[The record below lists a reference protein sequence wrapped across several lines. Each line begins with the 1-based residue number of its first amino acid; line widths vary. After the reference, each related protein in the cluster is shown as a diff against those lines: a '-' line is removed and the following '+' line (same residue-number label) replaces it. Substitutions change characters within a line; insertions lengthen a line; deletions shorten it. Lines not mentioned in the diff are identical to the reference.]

1 MKKIKKKHKSIF
13 NIVLETMGEE
23 KNKMFLF
30 IFLTMLMVI
39 FNLLTNFVNKIFL
52 DSLKNDKPSM
62 FIDKA
67 LVKMLGGFDNLHKNL
82 WLAAIVAITFGLSS
96 CFINIIRRKLEGS
109 INAKV
114 GYRNQLDLFNKV
126 QRLPYS
132 TLKKMK
138 NGDILQTVT
147 RDEETLRRFVARD
160 MTRSLFYTVFMV
172 LFSFIILAFINIKI
186 ALSSIALLPFLFIYN
201 FFGIKEV
208 RRRYDYVDES
218 EAEIT
223 AKIEENIQAI
233 RVVKA
238 YNNEQYEINDFDNYL
253 KDYKSKFFFYR
264 KRCAVFFT
272 ICDIICFSQIALTT
286 IIGII
291 LCSMGD
297 ISIGTLSISIQFSG
311 MLVWPIRNLSSVLS
325 NMAQALTSYARMER
339 IRNEELEDIDSG
351 ITPNLDGDIEF
362 KNVKFKYDDGTNY
375 VLDGVSFKIKKGET
389 IAIMGKTGSGKS
401 TIVNLLSAL
410 FPYTEGSITINNY
423 ELKDIQ
429 KKHLRE
435 HVGLVLQEPFL
446 FSKTIASNLKIV
458 NPDITEEEMFNSI
471 KIASL
476 DQTVNDLKD
485 GLNTYVG
492 ERGVSLS
499 GGQKQRISIA
509 RTLVTKAPVLIFDD
523 SLSAVDTE
531 TDIKIRQALKQRAK
545 DKTTIIVTHR
555 VSTAKDA
562 DHIIILEKGKVSE
575 FGTHQE
581 LVNKPGLYQR
591 IYEIQNRIVWGDL
604 C

>member
-13 NIVLETMGEE
+13 NIVLETIGEE

-82 WLAAIVAITFGLSS
+82 WFAAIVAIAFGLSS

-325 NMAQALTSYARMER
+325 NMAQAITSYARMER

-362 KNVKFKYDDGTNY
+362 KNVKFKYDDGTNF
-375 VLDGVSFKIKKGET
+375 VLDGVSFKIKNGET

-476 DQTVNDLKD
+476 DQTINDLKD

-562 DHIIILEKGKVSE
+562 DHIIILENGKVSE

-591 IYEIQNRIVWGDL
+591 IYEIQNRIV
-604 C
+604 

>member
-13 NIVLETMGEE
+13 NIVLETIGEE

-82 WLAAIVAITFGLSS
+82 WLAAIVAIVFGLSS

-339 IRNEELEDIDSG
+339 IRSEELEDIDSG

-362 KNVKFKYDDGTNY
+362 KNVKFKYDDGTNF

-476 DQTVNDLKD
+476 DQTINDLKD

-562 DHIIILEKGKVSE
+562 DHIIILENGKVSE

-591 IYEIQNRIVWGDL
+591 IYEIQNRIV
-604 C
+604 

>member
-1 MKKIKKKHKSIF
+1 
-13 NIVLETMGEE
+13 
-23 KNKMFLF
+23 
-30 IFLTMLMVI
+30 
-39 FNLLTNFVNKIFL
+39 
-52 DSLKNDKPSM
+52 
-62 FIDKA
+62 
-67 LVKMLGGFDNLHKNL
+67 
-82 WLAAIVAITFGLSS
+82 
-96 CFINIIRRKLEGS
+96 
-109 INAKV
+109 
-114 GYRNQLDLFNKV
+114 
-126 QRLPYS
+126 
-132 TLKKMK
+132 
-138 NGDILQTVT
+138 
-147 RDEETLRRFVARD
+147 
-160 MTRSLFYTVFMV
+160 
-172 LFSFIILAFINIKI
+172 
-186 ALSSIALLPFLFIYN
+186 
-201 FFGIKEV
+201 
-208 RRRYDYVDES
+208 
-218 EAEIT
+218 
-223 AKIEENIQAI
+223 
-233 RVVKA
+233 
-238 YNNEQYEINDFDNYL
+238 
-253 KDYKSKFFFYR
+253 
-264 KRCAVFFT
+264 
-272 ICDIICFSQIALTT
+272 
-286 IIGII
+286 
-291 LCSMGD
+291 
-297 ISIGTLSISIQFSG
+297 
-311 MLVWPIRNLSSVLS
+311 
-325 NMAQALTSYARMER
+325 
-339 IRNEELEDIDSG
+339 
-351 ITPNLDGDIEF
+351 
-362 KNVKFKYDDGTNY
+362 
-375 VLDGVSFKIKKGET
+375 
-389 IAIMGKTGSGKS
+389 MGKTGSGKS

-476 DQTVNDLKD
+476 DQTINDLKD
-485 GLNTYVG
+485 GLNSYVG

-562 DHIIILEKGKVSE
+562 DHIIILENGKVSE

>member
-1 MKKIKKKHKSIF
+1 MKKIEKKHKSIF
-13 NIVLETMGEE
+13 NIVLETIGEE

-67 LVKMLGGFDNLHKNL
+67 LVKMLGGFDNLNKNL
-82 WLAAIVAITFGLSS
+82 WLAAIVAIAFGLSS

-339 IRNEELEDIDSG
+339 IRSEELEDIDSG

-362 KNVKFKYDDGTNY
+362 KNVKFKYDDGTNF

-476 DQTVNDLKD
+476 DQTINDLKD

-562 DHIIILEKGKVSE
+562 DHIIILENGKVSE

-581 LVNKPGLYQR
+581 LINKPGLYQR
-591 IYEIQNRIVWGDL
+591 IYEIQNRIV
-604 C
+604 

>member
-1 MKKIKKKHKSIF
+1 
-13 NIVLETMGEE
+13 
-23 KNKMFLF
+23 
-30 IFLTMLMVI
+30 
-39 FNLLTNFVNKIFL
+39 
-52 DSLKNDKPSM
+52 
-62 FIDKA
+62 
-67 LVKMLGGFDNLHKNL
+67 
-82 WLAAIVAITFGLSS
+82 
-96 CFINIIRRKLEGS
+96 
-109 INAKV
+109 
-114 GYRNQLDLFNKV
+114 
-126 QRLPYS
+126 
-132 TLKKMK
+132 
-138 NGDILQTVT
+138 
-147 RDEETLRRFVARD
+147 
-160 MTRSLFYTVFMV
+160 
-172 LFSFIILAFINIKI
+172 
-186 ALSSIALLPFLFIYN
+186 
-201 FFGIKEV
+201 
-208 RRRYDYVDES
+208 
-218 EAEIT
+218 
-223 AKIEENIQAI
+223 
-233 RVVKA
+233 
-238 YNNEQYEINDFDNYL
+238 
-253 KDYKSKFFFYR
+253 
-264 KRCAVFFT
+264 
-272 ICDIICFSQIALTT
+272 
-286 IIGII
+286 
-291 LCSMGD
+291 
-297 ISIGTLSISIQFSG
+297 
-311 MLVWPIRNLSSVLS
+311 
-325 NMAQALTSYARMER
+325 MAQALTSYARMER

-362 KNVKFKYDDGTNY
+362 KNVKFKYDDGTNF

-476 DQTVNDLKD
+476 DQTINDLKD

-562 DHIIILEKGKVSE
+562 DHINILENGKVSE
-575 FGTHQE
+575 FGTHHE
-581 LVNKPGLYQR
+581 LINKPGLYQR

>member
-1 MKKIKKKHKSIF
+1 MSQEI
-13 NIVLETMGEE
+13 
-23 KNKMFLF
+23 
-30 IFLTMLMVI
+30 
-39 FNLLTNFVNKIFL
+39 
-52 DSLKNDKPSM
+52 
-62 FIDKA
+62 
-67 LVKMLGGFDNLHKNL
+67 
-82 WLAAIVAITFGLSS
+82 W
-96 CFINIIRRKLEGS
+96 
-109 INAKV
+109 
-114 GYRNQLDLFNKV
+114 LDL
-126 QRLPYS
+126 YS
-132 TLKKMK
+132 IQYLW
-138 NGDILQTVT
+138 I
-147 RDEETLRRFVARD
+147 
-160 MTRSLFYTVFMV
+160 

-325 NMAQALTSYARMER
+325 NMAQAITSYARMER

-362 KNVKFKYDDGTNY
+362 KNVKFKYDDGTNF

-446 FSKTIASNLKIV
+446 FSKTIVSNLKIV

-476 DQTVNDLKD
+476 DQTINDLKD

-562 DHIIILEKGKVSE
+562 DHIIILENGKVSE

>member
-1 MKKIKKKHKSIF
+1 MKKIEKKHKSIF

-82 WLAAIVAITFGLSS
+82 WLATIVAIAFGLSS

-362 KNVKFKYDDGTNY
+362 KNVKFKYDDGTNF

-476 DQTVNDLKD
+476 DQTINDLKD

-562 DHIIILEKGKVSE
+562 DHIIILENGKVSE

-591 IYEIQNRIVWGDL
+591 IYEIQNRIV
-604 C
+604 

>member
-1 MKKIKKKHKSIF
+1 MQKTNKKHKSIF

-67 LVKMLGGFDNLHKNL
+67 LVNMLGGFDNLHKNL
-82 WLAAIVAITFGLSS
+82 WLAAILAIFFGLSS
-96 CFINIIRRKLEGS
+96 CIINIIRRKLEGS

-114 GYRNQLDLFNKV
+114 GYKNQLDLFNKV

-160 MTRSLFYTVFMV
+160 MTRSLFYTLFMV

-186 ALSSIALLPFLFIYN
+186 AFSSIALLPFLFIYN

-286 IIGII
+286 IIGIV
-291 LCSMGD
+291 LCSTNE

-339 IRNEELEDIDSG
+339 IRNEKLEDIESG
-351 ITPNLDGDIEF
+351 ITPSLDGDIEF
-362 KNVKFKYDDGTNY
+362 KDVKFKYDDGTNY
-375 VLDGVSFKIKKGET
+375 VLNGVSFKIKKGET
-389 IAIMGKTGSGKS
+389 VAIMGKTGSGKS
-401 TIVNLLSAL
+401 TVVNLLSAL
-410 FPYTEGSITINNY
+410 FPYSEGSITINNY

-435 HVGLVLQEPFL
+435 HIGLVLQEPFL

-458 NPDITEEEMFNSI
+458 NPDISEEEMFNSI

-485 GLNTYVG
+485 GLDTYVG

-562 DHIIILEKGKVSE
+562 DHIIILEDGKVSE

-591 IYEIQNRIVWGDL
+591 IYEIQNRIV
-604 C
+604 

>member
-1 MKKIKKKHKSIF
+1 
-13 NIVLETMGEE
+13 
-23 KNKMFLF
+23 
-30 IFLTMLMVI
+30 
-39 FNLLTNFVNKIFL
+39 
-52 DSLKNDKPSM
+52 
-62 FIDKA
+62 
-67 LVKMLGGFDNLHKNL
+67 
-82 WLAAIVAITFGLSS
+82 
-96 CFINIIRRKLEGS
+96 
-109 INAKV
+109 
-114 GYRNQLDLFNKV
+114 
-126 QRLPYS
+126 
-132 TLKKMK
+132 
-138 NGDILQTVT
+138 
-147 RDEETLRRFVARD
+147 
-160 MTRSLFYTVFMV
+160 
-172 LFSFIILAFINIKI
+172 
-186 ALSSIALLPFLFIYN
+186 
-201 FFGIKEV
+201 
-208 RRRYDYVDES
+208 
-218 EAEIT
+218 
-223 AKIEENIQAI
+223 
-233 RVVKA
+233 
-238 YNNEQYEINDFDNYL
+238 
-253 KDYKSKFFFYR
+253 
-264 KRCAVFFT
+264 
-272 ICDIICFSQIALTT
+272 
-286 IIGII
+286 
-291 LCSMGD
+291 
-297 ISIGTLSISIQFSG
+297 
-311 MLVWPIRNLSSVLS
+311 
-325 NMAQALTSYARMER
+325 MAQAITSYARMER

-362 KNVKFKYDDGTNY
+362 KNVKFKYDDGTNF
-375 VLDGVSFKIKKGET
+375 VLDGVSFKIKNGET

-476 DQTVNDLKD
+476 DQTINDLKD

-562 DHIIILEKGKVSE
+562 DHIIILENGKVSE

>member
-82 WLAAIVAITFGLSS
+82 WLAAIVAIAFGLSS

-325 NMAQALTSYARMER
+325 NMAQAITSYARMER
-339 IRNEELEDIDSG
+339 IRSEELEDIDSG

-362 KNVKFKYDDGTNY
+362 KNVKFKYDDGTNF

-476 DQTVNDLKD
+476 DQTINDLKD

-562 DHIIILEKGKVSE
+562 DHIIILENGKVSE

>member
-1 MKKIKKKHKSIF
+1 
-13 NIVLETMGEE
+13 
-23 KNKMFLF
+23 
-30 IFLTMLMVI
+30 
-39 FNLLTNFVNKIFL
+39 
-52 DSLKNDKPSM
+52 
-62 FIDKA
+62 
-67 LVKMLGGFDNLHKNL
+67 
-82 WLAAIVAITFGLSS
+82 
-96 CFINIIRRKLEGS
+96 
-109 INAKV
+109 
-114 GYRNQLDLFNKV
+114 
-126 QRLPYS
+126 
-132 TLKKMK
+132 
-138 NGDILQTVT
+138 
-147 RDEETLRRFVARD
+147 
-160 MTRSLFYTVFMV
+160 
-172 LFSFIILAFINIKI
+172 
-186 ALSSIALLPFLFIYN
+186 
-201 FFGIKEV
+201 
-208 RRRYDYVDES
+208 
-218 EAEIT
+218 
-223 AKIEENIQAI
+223 
-233 RVVKA
+233 
-238 YNNEQYEINDFDNYL
+238 
-253 KDYKSKFFFYR
+253 
-264 KRCAVFFT
+264 
-272 ICDIICFSQIALTT
+272 
-286 IIGII
+286 
-291 LCSMGD
+291 
-297 ISIGTLSISIQFSG
+297 
-311 MLVWPIRNLSSVLS
+311 
-325 NMAQALTSYARMER
+325 MAQALTSYARMER
-339 IRNEELEDIDSG
+339 IRSEELEDIDSG

-362 KNVKFKYDDGTNY
+362 KNVKFKYDDGTNF

-476 DQTVNDLKD
+476 DQTINDLKD

-562 DHIIILEKGKVSE
+562 DHIIILENGKVSE

>member
-591 IYEIQNRIVWGDL
+591 IYEIQNRIV
-604 C
+604 